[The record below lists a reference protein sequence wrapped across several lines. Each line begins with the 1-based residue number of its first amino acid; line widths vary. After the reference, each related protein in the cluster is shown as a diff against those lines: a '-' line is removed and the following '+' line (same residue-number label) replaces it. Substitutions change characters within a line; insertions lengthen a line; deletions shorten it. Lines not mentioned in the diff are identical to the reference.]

1 MQGAGQGPASWSLPA
16 PIPSSTASQRWRWAR
31 VQESLCFRALCS
43 GLGPSIAGVHMAKGP
58 VQADRQEVGLERRAV
73 QGLW

>member
-1 MQGAGQGPASWSLPA
+1 M
-16 PIPSSTASQRWRWAR
+16 
-31 VQESLCFRALCS
+31 FRALCS